1 MALDIT
7 MDFSDVDQG
16 QNIIVVARLEVFDP
30 CHAAHVLQ
38 MVHSEVW
45 CQGALSWPN
54 WWLDTVD
61 TPSV

>member
-1 MALDIT
+1 MALNIT

-30 CHAAHVLQ
+30 CHAAHGVPDGPL
-38 MVHSEVW
+38 W

-54 WWLDTVD
+54 WTLDTVD